1 MIIETWIAAII
12 VIFISALCVILGFGN
27 MRLTERLEKA
37 LKANEAY
44 RNEIRRLKVELMM
57 KTTDE
62 FCKEGKKKK

>member
-12 VIFISALCVILGFGN
+12 VIFISALGVILGFGN

-37 LKANEAY
+37 LKANESY

-57 KTTDE
+57 QTTTN
-62 FCKEGKKKK
+62 FTKKEKNK

>member
-12 VIFISALCVILGFGN
+12 VIFISATGVILGFGN

-37 LKANEAY
+37 LKVNEAQ

-57 KTTDE
+57 QTTTN
-62 FCKEGKKKK
+62 FTKKEKNK